1 MAESVAAAKPSAFY
15 AFDARTGDYLYQYP
29 LDQGIMNVVLR
40 LHVDMF
46 AGLWGTLFLGFMG
59 LLLGAS
65 LVSGVVLYGPFMR
78 KLAFGTVRRK
88 QSARLKWLDLHNL
101 LGIVTLVWF
110 FVVGAT
116 GVINT
121 LATPIFGQWQSGEL
135 AEMIAPYRDRSTAQE
150 LGSVQKALDAARMV
164 APEMSLSFMAFPG
177 NGFAGPG
184 HFVAFMQGNSPLT
197 SKLLKPVLIDA
208 QTGLVVETR
217 ELPWYVTAL
226 LLSKP
231 LHFGEHGG
239 LPLKIILA
247 LLDIL
252 SIAVLG
258 SGLYLW
264 LKKRNVSLEARP
276 GALLNGSEKQGNSA

>member
-1 MAESVAAAKPSAFY
+1 
-15 AFDARTGDYLYQYP
+15 
-29 LDQGIMNVVLR
+29 
-40 LHVDMF
+40 
-46 AGLWGTLFLGFMG
+46 MG
-59 LLLGAS
+59 LLLVAS

-88 QSARLKWLDLHNL
+88 QSIRLKWLDLHNL

-110 FVVGAT
+110 LVVSAT

-135 AEMIAPYRDRSTAQE
+135 ADMIAPYRTMPTAQE
-150 LGSVQKALDAARMV
+150 LGSVQKALDAARRV
-164 APEMSLSFMAFPG
+164 APDMSLSFMAFPG
-177 NGFAGPG
+177 NGFAGPR

-208 QTGLVVETR
+208 QTGVVVETR

-226 LLSKP
+226 LISKP
-231 LHFGEHGG
+231 LHFGDYGG
-239 LPLKIILA
+239 LPLKIIWA
-247 LLDIL
+247 LLDLL

-264 LKKRNVSLEARP
+264 LKKRNVSIEVRLD
-276 GALLNGSEKQGNSA
+276 ALPNGSEKQRDSA

>member
-1 MAESVAAAKPSAFY
+1 MLLCLTGLPLIFADEIDRALGYSMAPPDEPDLWFVRMAESMAAAKPSAFY

-29 LDQGIMNVVLR
+29 LDQGIMNVMLR

-59 LLLGAS
+59 LLLVAS

-135 AEMIAPYRDRSTAQE
+135 AEMIAPYRDRPTAQE
-150 LGSVQKALDAARMV
+150 LGSVQKAHGCARYV
-164 APEMSLSFMAFPG
+164 A
-177 NGFAGPG
+177 
-184 HFVAFMQGNSPLT
+184 
-197 SKLLKPVLIDA
+197 
-208 QTGLVVETR
+208 
-217 ELPWYVTAL
+217 
-226 LLSKP
+226 
-231 LHFGEHGG
+231 
-239 LPLKIILA
+239 
-247 LLDIL
+247 
-252 SIAVLG
+252 
-258 SGLYLW
+258 
-264 LKKRNVSLEARP
+264 
-276 GALLNGSEKQGNSA
+276 

>member
-1 MAESVAAAKPSAFY
+1 
-15 AFDARTGDYLYQYP
+15 
-29 LDQGIMNVVLR
+29 
-40 LHVDMF
+40 
-46 AGLWGTLFLGFMG
+46 MG
-59 LLLGAS
+59 LMLVAS

-101 LGIVTLVWF
+101 LGIVALVWF
-110 FVVGAT
+110 LVVGAT

-121 LATPIFGQWQSGEL
+121 LSTPIFGQWQSGEL
-135 AEMIAPYRDRSTAQE
+135 ADMIAPYRDRPTVQYP
-150 LGSVQKALDAARMV
+150 GSVQKALDAARTI
-164 APEMSLSFMAFPG
+164 APGMSLGFIAFPG

-226 LLSKP
+226 LISKQ
-231 LHFGEHGG
+231 LHFGDYGG
-239 LPLKIILA
+239 LLLKII
-247 LLDIL
+247 
-252 SIAVLG
+252 
-258 SGLYLW
+258 
-264 LKKRNVSLEARP
+264 
-276 GALLNGSEKQGNSA
+276 